1 MRSAYGYAAEFINA
15 RQKGMI
21 TAPVPSLHPVGRLLR
36 RLASGFFHPR
46 RLGHHHRR
54 LAWMKPLFHG
64 GMLSGY
70 VVPAE
75 ACYVSIPHRIQS
87 SLPPPW
93 PSTTRPVTHASF
105 IPLEGVR
112 LPITNHSRPSNT
124 PVPSIVIY
132 LSLTYDRPRLN
143 LLPISPCRMRP
154 RCAISTN
161 SGYRNT
167 FTTCSTGSRPSYPLR
182 VLRRCWLIED
192 PARPTLLPVLVGKPF
207 VQNRYKG

>member
-1 MRSAYGYAAEFINA
+1 MRINPNRTLKPSA
-15 RQKGMI
+15 
-21 TAPVPSLHPVGRLLR
+21 TS
-36 RLASGFFHPR
+36 SGFLHLR

-54 LAWMKPLFHG
+54 LAWMKPLFH
-64 GMLSGY
+64 SGVPSGF

-75 ACYVSIPHRIQS
+75 ACHVSIPRRIQS
-87 SLPPPW
+87 SLPPPR

-112 LPITNHSRPSNT
+112 PPITNHSRSNT

-132 LSLTYDRPRLN
+132 PSPTYDRPRLN
-143 LLPISPCRMRP
+143 PLPITPCRTRP
-154 RCAISTN
+154 RRAISSN

-167 FTTCSTGSRPSYPLR
+167 VTASSTALRLSYPLR
-182 VLRRCWLIED
+182 VLRRCRPIED
-192 PARPTLLPVLVGKPF
+192 PARPALLPVLVGNPF